1 MKKHLLILA
10 SWSMLFFG
18 AQTFTSCDDED
29 DDKDSKTSVVAES
42 IVGTWAYNAS
52 ESKTTSEES
61 YVYNYFDFDEITF
74 NADNTFVGVE
84 DSVKVNGKYTISGNA
99 FKMEAVV
106 DGMELT
112 LEQGEEIEKGAVV
125 GVDNFEYAATVKSYT
140 AAVDGSKLTF
150 TLDIE
155 YVKTEDGKVTKTETN
170 TVTSVYNK
178 KK

>member
-1 MKKHLLILA
+1 MA

-52 ESKTTSEES
+52 ESKATSED
-61 YVYNYFDFDEITF
+61 VYNYFDFDEITF
-74 NADNTFVGVE
+74 NADNTFVGME
-84 DSVKVNGKYTISGNA
+84 DSIQVASGKYTISGND
-99 FKMEAVV
+99 FKMEGTV
-106 DGMELT
+106 DGDELT
-112 LEQGEEIEKGAVV
+112 LVKGDVIEKAAGIDN
-125 GVDNFEYAATVKSYT
+125 GVSFEYELTVKNYT
-140 AAVDGSKLTF
+140 VAVDGDKLTF
-150 TLDIE
+150 NLDVE
-155 YVKTEDGKVTKTETN
+155 YLEKTDGKVSETETF